1 MTYDSLQISARRG
14 SIVGHQSASSRA
26 ASIAD
31 DDEDDGFYDNI
42 GTYDDRRISR
52 SSEMDV
58 VSLSSHQ
65 LPPTGWKPTK
75 IGSFLRKIGGGNRPP
90 GSAASLVSLN
100 KVANETP
107 MKQGNLMKS
116 NSLSNEPWKKMVIDN
131 PSIPKREP
139 FYMYERAASLICS
152 DRPSATGLA
161 LCIGVRHACRSA
173 SSLYERLARAL

>member
-58 VSLSSHQ
+58 ASLSSHQ

-131 PSIPKREP
+131 PSIPKRE
-139 FYMYERAASLICS
+139 
-152 DRPSATGLA
+152 
-161 LCIGVRHACRSA
+161 
-173 SSLYERLARAL
+173 